1 MRLRLCIA
9 RVAVL
14 AIGAA
19 LPGYAQIQPPVP
31 QEPPEP
37 TLKVNPIDAL
47 KAFEPPANEEYR
59 LGSGDELQIDFV
71 GRPELQAKTV
81 VGPDGRISLPVVGS
95 IAVAGQTRSDA
106 GKTIESSLASYYS
119 NLSVMV
125 TVTKYT
131 SNRVL
136 LLGAVEHPGVMYFD
150 GTPTLLEVITRGG
163 LMTGG
168 VTKTPMVPEQCA
180 IYRGDSQV
188 MWVELKQLLD
198 TGNAMADMRLRR
210 DDIVFIPN
218 AQERFISVLGQ
229 VQHPGAVPIT
239 SVSTLASVLAEAG
252 GLTDKAGGNPHLQ
265 LIDATSGKTT
275 VLSFKDALNPAKS
288 NEIRL
293 RAGSILYVPESGFSK
308 VGVALERLS
317 PLTSLA
323 TVTML
328 AVRP

>member
-1 MRLRLCIA
+1 MISRSSK
-9 RVAVL
+9 VAVVVL
-14 AIGAA
+14 AICGWTVCLAQA
-19 LPGYAQIQPPVP
+19 SLPAS

-37 TLKVNPIDAL
+37 TLKVNPIEAL

-71 GRPELQAKTV
+71 GRPELQAKTM
-81 VGPDGRISLPVVGS
+81 VGPDGRVSLPVAGS
-95 IAVAGQTRSDA
+95 I
-106 GKTIESSLASYYS
+106 SLAGLTRAEVGKAIEAILGAYYA

-125 TVTKYT
+125 TVSKYT

-163 LMTGG
+163 LLAGG

-198 TGNAMADMRLRR
+198 TGNALADMRLRR

-239 SVSTLASVLAEAG
+239 SASTVASVLAEAG

-265 LIDATSGKTT
+265 LIDATTGKTT
-275 VLSFKDALNPAKS
+275 SLSFKDVLNPAKS

-308 VGVALERLS
+308 IGVALERLS